1 MGMIHF
7 TTVLKP
13 PGMIILQA
21 RSHAFAWL
29 GGGGDFLGSKGI
41 VFFWIIQNHTWI
53 FQVCK
58 IYAFSPK
65 KNLPKGRHLTY
76 LEDAG
81 MEDYTLENSYFE
93 PQKKEL
99 DGRWFSDFQ
108 LGGFLKVPAVNF
120 QGCRDPFFWDTC
132 FVKNLIWDLHFH
144 HGFSSD
150 FCVRQIRLLFHIGFS
165 FP

>member
-1 MGMIHF
+1 MVF
-7 TTVLKP
+7 WL
-13 PGMIILQA
+13 
-21 RSHAFAWL
+21 RSAWL
-29 GGGGDFLGSKGI
+29 ISPLKIGLWNPFSKWPIFHSCENGHDPFHHGAGTSWDDHPPSKVTRGLLGLEEEGDFLGSKGI

-99 DGRWFSDFQ
+99 DGR
-108 LGGFLKVPAVNF
+108 
-120 QGCRDPFFWDTC
+120 
-132 FVKNLIWDLHFH
+132 
-144 HGFSSD
+144 
-150 FCVRQIRLLFHIGFS
+150 
-165 FP
+165 